1 MPPTQIQCMACGA
14 PVSGR
19 FCGEC
24 GAAQA
29 VRACASCAA
38 PLTPGARFCHRCGA
52 EHRPGVAPHLER
64 RAWTIAALLSVVTVA
79 FVAYAM
85 VSDVGA
91 SAPGPQMGNVG
102 SANGIA
108 APVRAPDISQMSP
121 RERFD
126 RLYQRVMTAAEQQKA
141 DTLAFFAPMA
151 LNAYQDLPAPDADA
165 RFHAAMVHYVVG
177 ELTQAKT
184 EARAILAENPEHL
197 LGLMVEAEAARL
209 ENDRATLARA
219 QLAFLAAYER
229 EIAATRQEYVD
240 HRAELESF
248 RSQAR
253 TETTN
258 SR

>member
-1 MPPTQIQCMACGA
+1 MPPTEIPCTACGA

-24 GAAQA
+24 GAAQT

-38 PLTPGARFCHRCGA
+38 PLTPGARFCHKCGA

-64 RAWTIAALLSVVTVA
+64 RAWTIAAVLSVVTVA
-79 FVAYAM
+79 SVAYAM
-85 VSDVGA
+85 VGDLGA

-102 SANGIA
+102 SANGSVPI
-108 APVRAPDISQMSP
+108 RAPDISQMSP

-126 RLYQRVMTAAEQQKA
+126 RLYQRVMAAAEQQKA
-141 DTLAFFAPMA
+141 DSLAFFAPMA
-151 LNAYQDLPAPDADA
+151 LNAYQDLTSPDADA
-165 RFHAAMVHYVVG
+165 RFHAAMIHYVVG
-177 ELTQAKT
+177 ELSQAKA
-184 EARAILAENPEHL
+184 EAGAILEQNPDHL

-209 ENDRATLARA
+209 ESDRATLQRA
-219 QLAFLAAYER
+219 QRAFLAAYER
-229 EIAATRQEYVD
+229 ELAATRQEYVD

-253 TETTN
+253 TETA
-258 SR
+258 SAP